1 MKFQRLNLI
10 FGIMLMAGIVL
21 GLISNIAGFEV
32 EPFIW
37 IFFGMLIMVV
47 VIEPLMEK
55 IDEM

>member
-1 MKFQRLNLI
+1 
-10 FGIMLMAGIVL
+10 MLMAGIVL